1 MFSATKILVPIDF
14 SDTSRAALSAGLQM
28 AAMNGGSLWL
38 LHVESGM
45 EQEVDQ
51 GSAEAADALSQ
62 IETHEAA
69 LKAAYELE
77 VQRCEEAGRTLGPVD
92 VKYRISGGDWREVAN
107 QMVDELQLDLIVTA
121 THGPKGLKARVM
133 GSDSERLLST
143 VTCSVLV
150 VKPKGYPYL
159 RD

>member
-1 MFSATKILVPIDF
+1 MFSATKILVPVDF
-14 SDTSRAALSAGLQM
+14 SDTSRAAISAGLQM

-51 GSAEAADALSQ
+51 GSEEAADALAQ
-62 IETHEAA
+62 IDTHEAA
-69 LKAAYELE
+69 LKAALELE
-77 VQRCEEAGRTLGPVD
+77 VQRCTDAGRTLAPVK
-92 VKYRISGGDWREVAN
+92 VEYRISGGDWRQVAN

-121 THGPKGLKARVM
+121 THGPQGLKERVI
-133 GSDSERLLST
+133 GSQSERLLSL

>member
-1 MFSATKILVPIDF
+1 MFSATKILVPVDF
-14 SDTSRAALSAGLQM
+14 SDTSRAALSAGLQI
-28 AAMNGGSLWL
+28 ASLNGGTLWL

-45 EQEVDQ
+45 EEDVDQ
-51 GSAEAADALSQ
+51 GSEEAAGALTQ
-62 IETHEAA
+62 IDTHEAA
-69 LKAAYELE
+69 MKEAYELE
-77 VQRCEEAGRTLGPVD
+77 VKRCAEGGRTLGPVE
-92 VKYRISGGDWREVAN
+92 VQYRVSGGDWREVAN

-133 GSDSERLLST
+133 GSDSERLLSA

>member
-28 AAMNGGSLWL
+28 ASLNGGTLWL

-45 EQEVDQ
+45 EEDVDQ
-51 GSAEAADALSQ
+51 GSEEAADALSQ
-62 IETHEAA
+62 IDTHEAA
-69 LKAAYELE
+69 MKTAYELE
-77 VQRCEEAGRTLGPVD
+77 VQRCSDAGRTLAPVE
-92 VKYRISGGDWREVAN
+92 VKYRVSGGDWREVAN

-121 THGPKGLKARVM
+121 THGPQGLKGRVM
-133 GSDSERLLST
+133 GSDSERLLSM
-143 VTCSVLV
+143 VTCSVMV